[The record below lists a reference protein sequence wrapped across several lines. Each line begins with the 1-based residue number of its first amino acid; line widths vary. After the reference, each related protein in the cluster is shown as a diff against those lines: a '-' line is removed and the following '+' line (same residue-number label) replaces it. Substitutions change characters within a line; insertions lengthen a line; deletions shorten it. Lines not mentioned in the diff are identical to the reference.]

1 MTSTVGDEEHGIPNG
16 HQVSTSSADD
26 SSSDEEEQ
34 DFPEDGHFVRLAQN
48 ETSFNTQASENE
60 MKDHVSELASLLGSN
75 GGRTSPFAVG
85 YGSAVECKEAPRRM
99 LRQRTLS
106 DESISTVAALSDM
119 VLRAHSVSSGNRGGF
134 VIRYSS
140 PKVALR
146 AAQLERR
153 AYRSR
158 MQNLNPLVP
167 QQPLSPAS
175 QECYWLDIETVQ
187 RSSEELYEF
196 LKQLRLPKFFDSV
209 LSDPT
214 SWTSDVTALKFS
226 LLAIF
231 QILPMKAD
239 SDEITYVA
247 LLSMPRLLVTFSTY
261 PQRGLISGGLYQLTS
276 QHMRQRER
284 IPEPTNTG
292 LLLAW
297 LQFHVQRTS
306 RAIRELRTKTLEL
319 DESIDRDFAHFDFQ
333 ELVEVKDCVMRVLSV
348 AEEQHGTIEA
358 LTGAEGGTEGLDFS
372 NCQGVL
378 SVLRATAA
386 SNERLSSRVDKHLSE
401 LRERIMAHRED
412 TLNRRLGLLTILSS
426 IFMPLTLLSGK
437 ERSYYAVC

>member
-1 MTSTVGDEEHGIPNG
+1 
-16 HQVSTSSADD
+16 
-26 SSSDEEEQ
+26 
-34 DFPEDGHFVRLAQN
+34 
-48 ETSFNTQASENE
+48 
-60 MKDHVSELASLLGSN
+60 
-75 GGRTSPFAVG
+75 
-85 YGSAVECKEAPRRM
+85 
-99 LRQRTLS
+99 
-106 DESISTVAALSDM
+106 
-119 VLRAHSVSSGNRGGF
+119 
-134 VIRYSS
+134 
-140 PKVALR
+140 
-146 AAQLERR
+146 
-153 AYRSR
+153 
-158 MQNLNPLVP
+158 MQNSNPLVP
-167 QQPLSPAS
+167 QQPLSPVA

-231 QILPMKAD
+231 QILPMNAD

-284 IPEPTNTG
+284 IPEPSNTG

-401 LRERIMAHRED
+401 VSLVP
-412 TLNRRLGLLTILSS
+412 
-426 IFMPLTLLSGK
+426 FLLS
-437 ERSYYAVC
+437 